1 MFSYIAA
8 PSSDLLREPPMP
20 EGVHRKMARQPW
32 CPQVGLQGGHHT
44 GDGERQ
50 ATPAPFGRN
59 HGEQV
64 PGG

>member
-1 MFSYIAA
+1 
-8 PSSDLLREPPMP
+8 MP

-50 ATPAPFGRN
+50 ATPAPFSRN
-59 HGEQV
+59 YREQV
-64 PGG
+64 PSG